1 MDTNQATLADLVRL
15 HARRRPQSVAFLCE
29 GRRSTFAEFECATSR
44 VANGLIVAGVSDQA
58 RFAYLSR
65 NSEHV
70 FEWFYGGV
78 KARAVAVGVN
88 WRLSPDEVAHI
99 LKDSESRLLFTDA
112 ATLTLARAAADQCPL
127 LSRIIVVD
135 APGGD
140 RECDYLTWRDRQRN
154 TDPDRA
160 ANSDDVAC
168 QLYTSGTT
176 GRPKGVLLTHRNFF
190 EQRRAAADTGP
201 WMNADEG
208 SVVLVVMPTYHVGGL
223 TMGTIGFHQ
232 GATTVVSKNPDPEGL
247 IATIERHRVTQ
258 LFLVPTVIQSLLD
271 CSRGKPE
278 RLQSLRV
285 LRYGAAPIS
294 AALLRQ
300 TRATLSCD
308 LVQVYGMTEAT
319 GTVACLPPADHDEAG
334 ARMQACGKAL
344 AHVEVNVMDAQGRPV
359 PAGSV
364 GEICIRAGSV
374 MAGYWKQPQATA
386 DAFYGDWYRSGDAGY
401 LEEAGYLYLGDR
413 IKDMIISGGEN
424 IYPAEIENVICDHQ
438 AVLEAAVIGVPDR
451 RWGEAV
457 KAFVVLNIDA
467 TVSQADL
474 TQFIRARI
482 ASFKVPK
489 SIEFVPQLPRNGSG
503 KILRRELRLPYCLL
517 GDDSAGQKHYQYDVF
532 SDE

>member
-1 MDTNQATLADLVRL
+1 VTDTDATTLADLVRL
-15 HARRRPQSVAFLCE
+15 HARSRPQSLAFLCE
-29 GRRSTFAEFECATSR
+29 GRRSTFAEFQCATSR
-44 VANGLIVAGVSDQA
+44 VANGLIAAGVSDQA
-58 RFAYLSR
+58 RFAYLCR

-88 WRLSPDEVAHI
+88 WRLSSDEVAYI
-99 LKDSESRLLFTDA
+99 LKDSESRLVFTDA
-112 ATLTLARAAADQCPL
+112 ATLTLALAAADQCPL

-135 APGGD
+135 SPEGD
-140 RECDYLTWRDRQRN
+140 RACDYLIWRNSQCD
-154 TDPDRA
+154 TDPA
-160 ANSDDVAC
+160 CAISSDDVAG

-176 GRPKGVLLTHRNFF
+176 GRPKGVLLTHQNFM

-208 SVVLVVMPTYHVGGL
+208 SVCLVVMPTYHVGGL

-232 GATTVVSKNPDPEGL
+232 GATTVVSKNPDPESL
-247 IATIERHRVTQ
+247 SATIEQHRVTQ

-271 CSRGKPE
+271 SSKGRPE

-300 TRATLSCD
+300 ARETLSCD
-308 LVQVYGMTEAT
+308 LLQVYGMTEAT
-319 GTVACLPPADHDEAG
+319 GTVACLAPADHDETG
-334 ARMQACGKAL
+334 GRMQSCGKAL
-344 AHVEVNVMDAQGRPV
+344 AHVEISIMDAQGCPV
-359 PAGSV
+359 PAGIV
-364 GEICIRAGSV
+364 GEICVRAGSV

-386 DAFYGDWYRSGDAGY
+386 GAFYGDWYRSGDAGY
-401 LEEAGYLYLGDR
+401 LDEAGYLYLRDR

-438 AVLEAAVIGVPDR
+438 AVLEAAVIGVPDL

-457 KAFVVLNIDA
+457 KAMVVLKSGA
-467 TVSQADL
+467 TVSQTEL
-474 TQFIRARI
+474 MQFIRARI

-489 SIEFVPQLPRNGSG
+489 SIEFVSQLPRNPSG
-503 KILRRELRLPYCLL
+503 KILRRELRLPYW
-517 GDDSAGQKHYQYDVF
+517 SNRERSIV
-532 SDE
+532 